1 MNRHIIHIHIPAF
14 PITMERVIHPE
25 LRGRPVAVAPPH
37 SERAVILSVSPEARR
52 EGIFKGMALGR
63 ALKFC
68 PDLSVLHPNPDLTEK
83 GCKALSKTI
92 AQYTP
97 LWEPSRPGHIYMD
110 VTGTKRLW
118 GMAKDAADRIR
129 REIQGRLSLAGTVG
143 VAGNKMVSSI
153 ASRLMCSE
161 GVMDVDHGREPA
173 FMAPLKVDYLPG
185 IGHVR
190 RRALLEELNISLV
203 REIAVMTV
211 NNLRLIFGREA
222 LVIHQ
227 RALGIDPTPVHPPAS
242 EPAVAESVTLP
253 SDENDDRKLLGVLYS
268 LVEGCARQLRSR
280 GLSPRRAGLMIRY
293 SDQLEVT
300 RQVGLGC
307 QNSLDPD
314 LYAPMKKIYFKAC
327 QRRTGIRAMRV
338 WFKEFSEPSS
348 QLSLFPSKPSEM
360 KKTSQVIQALDRIR
374 ARHGETAIR
383 YGIGA

>member
-1 MNRHIIHIHIPAF
+1 
-14 PITMERVIHPE
+14 MERVIQPE
-25 LRGRPVAVAPPH
+25 LRGRPVAVVPPH

-52 EGIFKGMALGR
+52 EGIFKGMALGS

-68 PDLSVLHPNPDLTEK
+68 PDLAVLHPNPELVEK
-83 GCKALSKTI
+83 GCKALSKTV

-97 LWEPSRPGHIYMD
+97 LWEPARPGHIYMD

-118 GMAKDAADRIR
+118 GRAKDAADRIR
-129 REIQGRLSLAGTVG
+129 REIRGRLSLAGTVG

-153 ASRLMCSE
+153 ASRLMCLE

-185 IGHVR
+185 VGHVR
-190 RRALLEELNISLV
+190 RRVLLEELNISLV

-211 NNLRLIFGREA
+211 NNLRLIFGRQA

-242 EPAVAESVTLP
+242 EPTVTESITLP
-253 SDENDDRKLLGVLYS
+253 SDENDDLKLLGVLYS
-268 LVEGCARQLRSR
+268 LVERCARQLRNR
-280 GLSPRRAGLMIRY
+280 GLSPSRAGLMIRY
-293 SDQLEVT
+293 SDQLEVA
-300 RQVGLGC
+300 RQAGLGC
-307 QNSLDPD
+307 RNSLDPD
-314 LYAPMKKIYFKAC
+314 LYAPLKKIYFKAC

-338 WFKEFSEPSS
+338 WFKEFSGPSP
-348 QLSLFPSKPSEM
+348 QLSLFPSESSEM
-360 KKTSQVIQALDRIR
+360 GKKSQAIQALDHIR

-383 YGIGA
+383 YGVGA